1 MRAIAV
7 TALISS
13 FIACAGSAHAQASP
27 GVTGDVRCM
36 LTMAAI
42 SGNKTNQPQA
52 GLGMFYFAGRIKAQ
66 NPAFNFATD
75 LKPVAVKMGQ
85 PDFEAELKRCGPI
98 VVSVMQSLQA
108 AQASFGPPPQPAG
121 AAPPAKAPAPQPPP
135 KK

>member
-13 FIACAGSAHAQASP
+13 FIACAGSAQAQSAA

-36 LTMAAI
+36 LTMAAL
-42 SGNKTNQPQA
+42 SNNKSNQPQA
-52 GLGMFYFAGRIKAQ
+52 GLGIFYFAGRIKAQ
-66 NPAFNFATD
+66 SPNFNFATE
-75 LKPVAVKMGQ
+75 LKPVAAKMTP
-85 PDFEAELKRCGPI
+85 PDFEAELKRCGPMLS
-98 VVSVMQSLQA
+98 SVMQGLQA

-121 AAPPAKAPAPQPPP
+121 AAATPKATTPPP

>member
-1 MRAIAV
+1 MRAIAI
-7 TALISS
+7 TALMSS
-13 FIACAGSAHAQASP
+13 FIACAGSAQAQVSP
-27 GVTGDVRCM
+27 GAMGDVRCM

-75 LKPVAVKMGQ
+75 LKPVASKMTQ
-85 PDFEAELKRCGPI
+85 ADFEAELKRCGPM
-98 VVSVMQSLQA
+98 VVSVMQGLQA

-121 AAPPAKAPAPQPPP
+121 AAPPPKAPASPPP